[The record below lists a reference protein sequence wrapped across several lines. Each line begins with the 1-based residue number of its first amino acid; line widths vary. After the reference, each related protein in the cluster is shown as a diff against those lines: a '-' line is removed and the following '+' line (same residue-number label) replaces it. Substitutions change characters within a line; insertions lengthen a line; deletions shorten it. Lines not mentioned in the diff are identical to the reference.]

1 MKLNKKQKRTATI
14 ASMAALLAVVLGM
27 GGQTFAKYI
36 TTATVE
42 TNQATVAKW
51 GVVINTSA
59 AKGTNSKTMF
69 SKNYEDGD
77 VSAELESVAPG
88 TEGSL
93 SITISGAP
101 EVKTNIA
108 FDVNNDYKRVYFDTY
123 EPIVWK
129 INDDICGE
137 KGTMSEMVYD
147 FKNLTKTYSVGES
160 FANTYKISWSWVFSS
175 GDANDILDTKLADAA
190 TLTEEKWEEKY
201 KTELPGYS
209 AEVSAV
215 FTVTA
220 TQVGD

>member
-36 TTATVE
+36 TTTQ
-42 TNQATVAKW
+42 TGSQSATVAKW
-51 GVVINTSA
+51 GVVISTTA
-59 AKGTNSKTMF
+59 TGTDSKTMF
-69 SKNYEDGD
+69 AKNYEDGD
-77 VSAELESVAPG
+77 VSATLEKVAPG

-93 SITISGAP
+93 SITVSGSP
-101 EVKTNIA
+101 EVKTAIS
-108 FDVNNDYKRVYFDTY
+108 FEVNDDYKHVYFDTY

-129 INDDICGE
+129 IDDVLCGTN
-137 KGTMSEMVYD
+137 GTMAEMVTAFEELSD
-147 FKNLTKTYSVGES
+147 TYAVGTP
-160 FANTYKISWSWVFSS
+160 FTHTYKISWSWAYHSS
-175 GDANDILDTKLADAA
+175 DDNDILDTKLADAA
-190 TLTEEKWEEKY
+190 TLSDSEWTTKY
-201 KTELPGYS
+201 GGAKPVFS